1 MASWISRILG
11 KGPGDP
17 IVIISGLPRS
27 GTSMAMKMLDA
38 GGVEIMQDG
47 IRTADDDNP
56 KGYYELE
63 KVKELDKGGDKGWLV
78 EARGKAV
85 KIISFL
91 LKDLPPENRYKIL
104 FMRRP
109 IPEVLASQAKMLT
122 NREESSETEDARM
135 TELYEKH
142 LQQVEFF
149 ISRRDYLEKLD
160 LPYRSVLDDPRGQ
173 AERIRDFLGM
183 DLDVDKM
190 ATVADRKL
198 YRNRV
203 EESPS
208 S

>member
-1 MASWISRILG
+1 M
-11 KGPGDP
+11 
-17 IVIISGLPRS
+17 IISGLPRS